1 MTNIY
6 DKLAYIG
13 YVLMIIFYSNQ
24 IYEIYNSNPIYYS
37 LIFGSLLYIFSM
49 LLSIYDKYT
58 LVENFKPIPKKTIP
72 KKTIPKKSIPKKSI
86 PKKSTTMPINITPI
100 SEQTTNVPPLITT
113 KTLAPTI
120 CPKQEPCPK
129 QEICPK
135 QEPCPIIICKNQFEI
150 SYVNLLLSM
159 YIFLGFLITIRGNV
173 KNTDVIYLL
182 GNVLL
187 INKYEKNNIAYLLLS
202 ISYLLI
208 MYDNILNANHMNKL
222 LGIASLFLMI
232 YNFNIFITKYLNNLS
247 EENRTQILST
257 TNNIFSN
264 ITKTLSNI
272 L

>member
-72 KKTIPKKSIPKKSI
+72 KKTIPKKSIPKKTIPKKTI

-120 CPKQEPCPK
+120 CPKKTCLEKKIYC
-129 QEICPK
+129 
-135 QEPCPIIICKNQFEI
+135 N
-150 SYVNLLLSM
+150 
-159 YIFLGFLITIRGNV
+159 IR
-173 KNTDVIYLL
+173 T
-182 GNVLL
+182 
-187 INKYEKNNIAYLLLS
+187 NKYYCNIRTNKY
-202 ISYLLI
+202 YC
-208 MYDNILNANHMNKL
+208 NI
-222 LGIASLFLMI
+222 
-232 YNFNIFITKYLNNLS
+232 
-247 EENRTQILST
+247 RTY
-257 TNNIFSN
+257 
-264 ITKTLSNI
+264 
-272 L
+272 